1 MRRTPTAHR
10 STTMKRVPKIGDVM
24 SRDFA
29 VVSPETPLQRV
40 AKMFLKKK
48 SSLAAVIDDQKRF
61 QGFLS
66 TQGLML
72 ALVDFLNE
80 EVPVGP
86 IGHYLDRE
94 LPVLREESSLLAAVD
109 SFATGGGATF
119 ALPVLRGDRLVGVVT
134 RQDVVRG
141 AMNYF
146 GSGKDIGPGTLYIS
160 ALKSVDEKP
169 PFHHDRDHE
178 EKKQ

>member
-1 MRRTPTAHR
+1 MRRTPTAHT
-10 STTMKRVPKIGDVM
+10 STTMKRVPKIGNIM

-29 VVSPETPLQRV
+29 VVSPDTPLQRV

-48 SSLAAVIDDQKRF
+48 SSLAAVIDDQRRF

-86 IGHYLDRE
+86 LGHYLDRD
-94 LPVLREESSLLAAVD
+94 LPELREESSLLAAVD
-109 SFATGGGATF
+109 SFATGGGAVVQATEDP
-119 ALPVLRGDRLVGVVT
+119 ALRKQALDMAIPGVN
-134 RQDVVRG
+134 RILP
-141 AMNYF
+141 
-146 GSGKDIGPGTLYIS
+146 SG
-160 ALKSVDEKP
+160 
-169 PFHHDRDHE
+169 F
-178 EKKQ
+178 